1 MNGVIIF
8 LAVAICFCVALFAVF
23 KYQSRKSDKRI
34 AEYQANLLERHYEE
48 VENMYRQTRG
58 WRHDYKTH
66 IQVMKT
72 HFQMGE
78 YEEIG
83 KYLNSLERDL
93 NTVDTV
99 LKTGNV
105 MIDAI
110 LNSKLSLAAQK
121 EIAVDAKAIV
131 PKNFNG
137 RISEIDLSII
147 LGNLLDNAI
156 EACQKIDEKEKR
168 FIRVYIDIFK
178 GQLYLYVMNAS
189 YEKLKRKGKLYES
202 AKLEEYHGMG
212 LIRMDKVVEKYG
224 GYLNRQDEEGVFATE
239 IMLPL
244 NEKGNYF
251 DTNR

>member
-1 MNGVIIF
+1 MNFAIIF
-8 LAVAICFCVALFAVF
+8 FISITVFGIALFLIF
-23 KYQSRKSDKRI
+23 KYQSWKSDKKI

-83 KYLNSLERDL
+83 KYLNSLEEDL

-99 LKTGNV
+99 IKTGNV

-110 LNSKLSLAAQK
+110 LNSKISLASQR

-137 RISEIDLSII
+137 KISEIDLSII
-147 LGNLLDNAI
+147 LGNLMDNAI
-156 EACQKIDEKEKR
+156 EACQKIEDKDKR

-178 GQLYLYVMNAS
+178 GQLYLYVMNSS
-189 YEKLKRKGKLYES
+189 YEKLKRKGKRYES

-212 LIRMDKVVEKYG
+212 LIRMDKVVEKYD

-244 NEKGNYF
+244 S
-251 DTNR
+251 